1 MSKAENREHV
11 SQIRHSCQLWQ
22 AVDRAEQRLGSTAT
36 LFGAID
42 LAKADSLPPL
52 SDARSAKDISFL
64 QTLPRK
70 YGGATTLDMVLEFLN
85 EEIAMNA
92 RFFIGPDQVPED

>member
-1 MSKAENREHV
+1 MSRAENREHV
-11 SQIRHSCQLWQ
+11 SSIRHSCQLWQ
-22 AVDRAEQRLGSTAT
+22 AVDRAEQRIGSTAT
-36 LFGAID
+36 LFESIE

-52 SDARSAKDISFL
+52 SDGRAAKDISFL

-70 YGGATTLDMVLEFLN
+70 YGGTTTLDRVIEFLN